1 MTKYWYE
8 TESGFLKNWLNKCSF
23 SECESFLDVGL
34 STECASKE
42 GVLQRGS
49 GSDSDLFH
57 SPSDEM
63 DSIIFSKVL
72 EEPSIHF
79 DQQFFYSHLALL
91 KPFFCDF
98 PLVLIAF
105 PRL

>member
-1 MTKYWYE
+1 MKQE
-8 TESGFLKNWLNKCSF
+8 VNLKKQTNRYWLNNCSF
-23 SECESFLDVGL
+23 PECESFLDVGL
-34 STECASKE
+34 GTECASKE

-72 EEPSIHF
+72 EDASVHF
-79 DQQFFYSHLALL
+79 DPQFSGSHLALL
-91 KPFFCDF
+91 SPF
-98 PLVLIAF
+98 LL
-105 PRL
+105 